1 MDRVITCQNDSY
13 HIFFGVLLSG
23 QSSVWGHLDPRVFCT
38 SRGLE
43 RMLMWQLALMMM
55 EGVAAVD
62 PVDRSVPERIEIV
75 RMLNDRR

>member
-1 MDRVITCQNDSY
+1 
-13 HIFFGVLLSG
+13 
-23 QSSVWGHLDPRVFCT
+23 
-38 SRGLE
+38 
-43 RMLMWQLALMMM
+43 MLMWQLALMMM